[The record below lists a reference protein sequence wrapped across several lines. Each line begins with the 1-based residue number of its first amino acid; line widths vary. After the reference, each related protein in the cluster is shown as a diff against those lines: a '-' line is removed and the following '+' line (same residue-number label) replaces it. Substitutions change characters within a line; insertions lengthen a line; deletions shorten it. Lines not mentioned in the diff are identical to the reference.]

1 MWDEDDFGH
10 PLLAVQMPWQ
20 MNARDNR
27 TMTMAIPEFRSE
39 DDEFEFWSQADSTEY
54 VDWSTAERVK
64 FPKLKPTETDS
75 QEFGKNFE

>member
-1 MWDEDDFGH
+1 
-10 PLLAVQMPWQ
+10 
-20 MNARDNR
+20 
-27 TMTMAIPEFRSE
+27 MAIPEFRSE